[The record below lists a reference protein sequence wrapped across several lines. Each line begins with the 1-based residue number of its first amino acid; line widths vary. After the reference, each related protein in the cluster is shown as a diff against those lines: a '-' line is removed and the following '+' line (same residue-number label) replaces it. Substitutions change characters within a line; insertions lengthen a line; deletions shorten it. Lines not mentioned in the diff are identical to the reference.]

1 MTGGEAGTVTLPT
14 CMTGSVKREEDSVRI
29 KELKKEETRAM
40 LRRWERVG
48 KGRKNKCLGF
58 GKEC

>member
-40 LRRWERVG
+40 LRR
-48 KGRKNKCLGF
+48 
-58 GKEC
+58 